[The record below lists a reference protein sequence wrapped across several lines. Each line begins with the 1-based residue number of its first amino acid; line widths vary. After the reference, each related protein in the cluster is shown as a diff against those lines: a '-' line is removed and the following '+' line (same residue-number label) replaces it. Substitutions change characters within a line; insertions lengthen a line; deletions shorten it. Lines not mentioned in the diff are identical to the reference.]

1 VRVVHFAD
9 LHLGMENYGRTDPH
23 TGLNTR
29 VGDFLRCFDEVI
41 NFTLNEKA
49 DLVIF
54 AGDAFRTREPSP
66 THQREFARRIR
77 LLSGAGIPTVL
88 IIGNHDISSLPSRAD
103 ALDIYA
109 TLEVPGIWVG
119 RQPEVKAI
127 ETRSGPIQVATL
139 PWIPRWAQQ
148 DGDGARLVA
157 SLAEQVDPGV
167 PAILAAHCAV
177 EGALLGSE
185 VQLMAWNEPTIARGT
200 LANTAFDYVAL
211 GHVHRFQDLNRGGY
225 PPVVYSGSLER
236 VDFSEEKE
244 QKGFVVA
251 EVRRGETQYRHVPVS
266 ARRFLTIEVQVE
278 PGEGTDATAQV
289 LAAISAH
296 EIGDAIV
303 KVKASMDESASVDAA
318 AVRRALAP
326 AFWAGFT
333 KEVRRA
339 ALPRNPKLTESL
351 TDPLLALEE
360 YIKTRGFSEQRAN
373 ALREYARRLLA
384 EMQDTVEQ
392 RAVTAEGVE

>member
-1 VRVVHFAD
+1 
-9 LHLGMENYGRTDPH
+9 MENYGRTDPH
-23 TGLNTR
+23 TGLNPR
-29 VGDFLRCFDEVI
+29 LGDFLRCFDEVI
-41 NFTLNEKA
+41 AFALSEKA

-66 THQREFARRIR
+66 TQQREFARRIR
-77 LLSGAGIPTVL
+77 LLSSAGIPTVL
-88 IIGNHDISSLPSRAD
+88 IVGNHDISSLPSKAD

-119 RQPEVKAI
+119 RQPEVKLI
-127 ETRSGPIQVATL
+127 ETRSGPVQVAFL

-148 DGDGARLVA
+148 GGDGARLVET
-157 SLAEQVDPGV
+157 LAGQVDPAL

-185 VQLMAWNEPTIARGT
+185 VQLTAWNEPTIARET
-200 LANTAFDYVAL
+200 LANTAFDYIAL
-211 GHVHRFQDLNRGGY
+211 GHVHRFQDLNPRGR
-225 PPVVYSGSLER
+225 PPVVYSGSIER

-244 QKGFVVA
+244 QKGFVAA
-251 EVRRGETQYRHVPVS
+251 EVERGKAHYRLVPVA

-296 EIGDAIV
+296 EIGDAVV
-303 KVKASMDESASVDAA
+303 KVKASMEESASVDAS

-326 AFWAGFT
+326 AFWAAFT
-333 KEVRRA
+333 KEVRKA
-339 ALPRNPKLTESL
+339 ALSRNPKLTESL
-351 TDPLLALEE
+351 TDPLLALDE
-360 YIKTRGFSEQRAN
+360 YIKTHGFSDQRAN

-384 EMQDTVEQ
+384 EMQE
-392 RAVTAEGVE
+392 TAEQAAAPADGER

>member
-1 VRVVHFAD
+1 
-9 LHLGMENYGRTDPH
+9 MENYGRTDPH

-29 VGDFLRCFDEVI
+29 LGDFLRCFDEVI
-41 NFTLNEKA
+41 AFALNEKA
-49 DLVIF
+49 DLVVF

-77 LLSGAGIPTVL
+77 VLSGAGIPTVL
-88 IIGNHDISSLPSRAD
+88 IIGNHDISSLPSKAD

-119 RQPEVKAI
+119 RHPAVHAI
-127 ETRSGPIQVATL
+127 ATRSGPIQVATL

-148 DGDGARLVA
+148 DGDGARLVEA
-157 SLAEQVDPGV
+157 LAEQVDPAA

-185 VQLMAWNEPTIARGT
+185 VQLTAWNEPTIARGT

-211 GHVHRFQDLNRGGY
+211 GHVHRFQDLNRGSH

-251 EVRRGETQYRHVPVS
+251 EVRRGTAEYRLVPVS
-266 ARRFLTIEVQVE
+266 ARRFLTIEVQVQ
-278 PGEGTDATAQV
+278 PGESTDATAQV
-289 LAAISAH
+289 LGAIASH
-296 EIGDAIV
+296 DIESAIV
-303 KVKASMDESASVDAA
+303 KVKASMDESATVDAA
-318 AVRRALAP
+318 AVRRALVP

-339 ALPRNPKLTESL
+339 ALSRNPKLTESL
-351 TDPLLALEE
+351 TDPLLALDE

-384 EMQDTVEQ
+384 EMQE
-392 RAVTAEGVE
+392 TAEQPVMSAEGTE